1 MRIHL
6 NDTNLTKARF
16 GFTLVE
22 VMVGVA
28 IMAILFVTFYIAIA
42 FGMSEIRLARE
53 NLRATQILV
62 NHMEGIRLFTWAEL
76 SDTNMLPPAFNE
88 FYNPMGAT
96 NGTQGIT
103 YTGAV
108 SVASANLGAT
118 ASYSTNMYMI
128 TVQVQW
134 SSSGVVRTRQMSTYA
149 SLDGIQNYVYSNP
162 D

>member
-1 MRIHL
+1 MRTHL
-6 NDTNLTKARF
+6 QNTNPAKGRH

-62 NHMEGIRLFTWAEL
+62 NHMEGIRLFTWSQL
-76 SDTNMLPPAFNE
+76 TDTNMLPPNFTE
-88 FYNPMGAT
+88 YYNPLGT
-96 NGTQGIT
+96 NGAQGIT
-103 YTGAV
+103 YTGTVA
-108 SVASANLGAT
+108 VASATLSPA
-118 ASYSTNMYMI
+118 ASYSTNMYSI
-128 TVQVQW
+128 SVQIQW
-134 SSSGVVRTRQMSTYA
+134 SSGNVIRTRQMSTFSA
-149 SLDGIQNYVYSNP
+149 LNGIQNYVYSTP